1 MAETREDREIAGA
14 FDYARI
20 SKVAKLLPM
29 ICLYDHPTDY
39 PDKYVARVWDGNN
52 PTRLIALA
60 DTPEE
65 IRATIPSNM
74 TRLPRTEKD
83 DPCIMEVWI

>member
-39 PDKYVARVWDGNN
+39 PDKYVAGVW
-52 PTRLIALA
+52 T
-60 DTPEE
+60 EE
-65 IRATIPSNM
+65 CGTETIRRA
-74 TRLPRTEKD
+74 
-83 DPCIMEVWI
+83 